1 MAAQRVGDNSYH
13 PGMAPM
19 LSRPGAPADTGRVVL
34 RWFTGWWRIV
44 HLGAQLMVLALS
56 PSSYSPA
63 NRAAMARHIV
73 VDTAPTLAWFT
84 LLSSL
89 ISLVV
94 IRIVVV
100 TAASYGLSQYAL
112 QMVVR
117 VLVLELIPLTAAL
130 FVALRISLPDGRELA
145 RMRLRG
151 ELDALLR
158 RGIDPLRHEV
168 LPRVIAGA
176 FAVLMLA
183 AVAGVVTLVLAYLSV
198 HGFTLGGL
206 ERYTRTVGQVFSP
219 AVTLIFTLKTFLL
232 ALAVSLIPVA
242 SALYDLPRGRARTS
256 AELQALVRLFLVML
270 LIEAASL
277 VGNYY

>member
-1 MAAQRVGDNSYH
+1 MV
-13 PGMAPM
+13 PG
-19 LSRPGAPADTGRVVL
+19 LSRAGALADIGRAVL
-34 RWFTGWWRIV
+34 RWFKWWWQIV
-44 HLGAQLMVLALS
+44 HLGAQLLVLALS
-56 PSSYSPA
+56 PSSYTQP
-63 NRAAMARHIV
+63 NRQAIARHIV
-73 VDTAPTLAWFT
+73 VGTAPMLLWFT

-89 ISLVV
+89 LSLVI

-117 VLVLELIPLTAAL
+117 VLVLELIPMTAAI
-130 FVALRISLPDGRELA
+130 FVALRIGLPDGRELA

-151 ELDALLR
+151 ELDALR
-158 RGIDPLRHEV
+158 QRGLDPLRHEV
-168 LPRVIAGA
+168 LPRVLAGG

-183 AVAGVVTLVLAYLSV
+183 AVAGVVTLLLAYLTV

-219 AVTLIFTLKTFLL
+219 AVTLIFTIKTFLL
-232 ALAVSLIPVA
+232 ALAVSLIPAA
-242 SALYDLPRGRARTS
+242 SALYDSPGGRVRTS
-256 AELQALVRLFLVML
+256 AELRALVRLFMVML

>member
-1 MAAQRVGDNSYH
+1 
-13 PGMAPM
+13 M
-19 LSRPGAPADTGRVVL
+19 LSRPGALADMGRAML
-34 RWFTGWWRIV
+34 RWFGGWWQIV
-44 HLGAQLMVLALS
+44 HLGALLLVLALS
-56 PSSYSPA
+56 PSSYTRE
-63 NRAAMARHIV
+63 NRAAVARHIV
-73 VDTAPTLAWFT
+73 LGTAPILLWFT

-89 ISLVV
+89 IGLVL

-130 FVALRISLPDGRELA
+130 FVALRIGLPDGRELA

-151 ELDALLR
+151 ELDALR
-158 RGIDPLRHEV
+158 QKGIDPLRHEV
-168 LPRVIAGA
+168 LPRVLAGG

-183 AVAGVVTLVLAYLSV
+183 AAAGVVTLFLAYLTV
-198 HGFTLGGL
+198 HGFTLGAL

-219 AVTLIFTLKTFLL
+219 AVALIFTIKTFLL

-242 SALYDLPRGRARTS
+242 SALYDLPRGRIRTS

>member
-1 MAAQRVGDNSYH
+1 
-13 PGMAPM
+13 M
-19 LSRPGAPADTGRVVL
+19 LSRPGALTDMGRAVL
-34 RWFTGWWRIV
+34 RWFGGWWRII
-44 HLGAQLMVLALS
+44 HLGALLLVLALS
-56 PSSYSPA
+56 PSSYTRA
-63 NRAAMARHIV
+63 NRAAMARHIYLG
-73 VDTAPTLAWFT
+73 TAPILLWFT

-89 ISLVV
+89 LGLIL

-117 VLVLELIPLTAAL
+117 VLVLELIPLTAAI
-130 FVALRISLPDGRELA
+130 FVALRVGLPDGRELA
-145 RMRLRG
+145 RMRSRG
-151 ELDALLR
+151 ELDALRQQGL
-158 RGIDPLRHEV
+158 DPLRHEV

-176 FAVLMLA
+176 FAVMMLA
-183 AVAGVVTLVLAYLSV
+183 AVAGVVTLVLAYLTV

-206 ERYTRTVGQVFSP
+206 ERYTRTVGQVFTP
-219 AVTLIFTLKTFLL
+219 AVTLIFTIKTFLL
-232 ALAVSLIPVA
+232 ALAVSLLPVA
-242 SALYDLPRGRARTS
+242 SALYDLPRGRTRSS

>member
-1 MAAQRVGDNSYH
+1 MTAIPSLHGALAQMGRAA
-13 PGMAPM
+13 
-19 LSRPGAPADTGRVVL
+19 L
-34 RWFTGWWRIV
+34 RWFAGWWQIV
-44 HLGAQLMVLALS
+44 HLGALLLVLGLS
-56 PSSYSPA
+56 PSSYTRE

-73 VDTAPTLAWFT
+73 LGTAPILLWFT

-89 ISLVV
+89 IGLVV

-117 VLVLELIPLTAAL
+117 VLVLELIPLTAAV
-130 FVALRISLPDGRELA
+130 FVALRIGLPDGRELA

-151 ELDALLR
+151 DLDALRQKGL
-158 RGIDPLRHEV
+158 DPLRHEV
-168 LPRVIAGA
+168 LPRVLAGG

-183 AVAGVVTLVLAYLSV
+183 AVAGVVTLVLAYLTV

-219 AVTLIFTLKTFLL
+219 AVTLIFTIKTFLL

-242 SALYDLPRGRARTS
+242 SALYDQPRGRIRTS

>member
-1 MAAQRVGDNSYH
+1 MRDMV
-13 PGMAPM
+13 PM
-19 LSRPGAPADTGRVVL
+19 LSRPGALAELGRSAL
-34 RWFTGWWRIV
+34 RWFAGWWRIV
-44 HLGAQLMVLALS
+44 HLGALLLVLALS
-56 PSSYSPA
+56 PSSYTRA
-63 NRAAMARHIV
+63 NRDAMARHIV
-73 VDTAPTLAWFT
+73 VGTAPLLLWFT

-89 ISLVV
+89 LSLVI

-117 VLVLELIPLTAAL
+117 VLVLELIPLTAAI
-130 FVALRISLPDGRELA
+130 FVALRIGLPDGRELA
-145 RMRLRG
+145 RMRQRG
-151 ELDALLR
+151 ELDALGQ
-158 RGIDPLRHEV
+158 RGLDPLSHEV
-168 LPRVIAGA
+168 LPRVLAAA

-183 AVAGVVTLVLAYLSV
+183 AVAGVVTLVLAYFTV
-198 HGFTLGGL
+198 HGFTLGGF

-219 AVTLIFTLKTFLL
+219 AVALIFMIKSLLL

-242 SALYDLPRGRARTS
+242 SALYDAPGAGSRTG
-256 AELQALVRLFLVML
+256 AELRALVRLFLVML